1 MKYILSII
9 ATVLVIIAVL
19 LPGSLIP
26 STRWPVDKVV
36 HFIMFTGWTS
46 AIIMEFNVKWVKAL
60 IVGLLFALFTEVI
73 QIPIEKR
80 TFDLNDMLADGAGVL
95 FAVAN
100 SSWIISLA
108 KRVLRR

>member
-1 MKYILSII
+1 MKYFISIL
-9 ATVLVIIAVL
+9 ATVLVMIAVL

-26 STRWPVDKVV
+26 STRWPIDKLV
-36 HFIMFTGWTS
+36 HFVMFTGWTS
-46 AIIMEFNVKWVKAL
+46 AIILDFNVKWVKAL
-60 IVGLLFALFTEVI
+60 ILGLLFALFTEVV

-80 TFDLNDMLADGAGVL
+80 SFDLNDMLADGAGVL

-100 SSWIISLA
+100 SSWIIRLS